1 MQLSIR
7 EGEEVKRII
16 ALGIIFANLAFLGL
30 LFYPSTNSSTEI
42 KKAEFEPI
50 EKEIKPSKEID
61 AQEIMDKLV
70 RESKDERIQ
79 GFEITYDEAQML
91 MKIAMAEAGGDG
103 VEGKAMVMA
112 VILNRVEDDRFPD
125 SIKGVI
131 FQEHEFSPI
140 TDGRY
145 YNAEPDVEC
154 HLALA
159 EIEMG
164 EYYTI
169 DALYFENADKSWQ
182 QSNCEYLGTVGHHR
196 FYKN

>member
-1 MQLSIR
+1 M
-7 EGEEVKRII
+7 KRVL
-16 ALGIIFANLAFLGL
+16 AWGIIFAYLAFLGF
-30 LFYPSTNSSTEI
+30 LFYQITNSSTEI
-42 KKAEFEPI
+42 KMAEFEPL
-50 EKEIKPSKEID
+50 EKEIKPSKETD

-70 RESKDERIQ
+70 RASKDERIQ

-112 VILNRVEDDRFPD
+112 VVLNRVEDDRFPD

-131 FQEHEFSPI
+131 FQEHQFSPI

-164 EYYTI
+164 EYYTVN
-169 DALYFENADKSWQ
+169 ALYFENASESWQ
-182 QSNCEYLGTVGHHR
+182 ASNCEYLGTLGHHR
-196 FYKN
+196 FYSN